1 MKYQSSQTWAGKRL
15 LPFLFMLMTFSFWSC
30 ETLEFSNPNAP
41 IVDDVTVQSLV
52 TGVEAGMRL
61 EWAIYLRVTGI
72 LGREAFYF
80 EPADP
85 RYTGEI
91 MFGTPDPGGFLTLRP
106 WTARY
111 RVIANCRFLL
121 DKANNLSGAEAAGVI
136 GFAKTMMAYQLLLN
150 ANYMNGRIK
159 LDYSGNLNAAIT
171 TADQAYDAV
180 HDLLDEAHASLQA
193 AGAAFPF
200 QLSAGF
206 AGFGSPANFAK
217 FNRALNARVQVYR
230 GDFNHALEDL
240 ANSFLDPAG
249 PMNLGVYQI
258 YGTGLGDQLNEVYES
273 PSAEFV
279 KWMAHPTLETNAE
292 AGDQRFANKVIVR
305 DPATTF
311 DNLTSRLGITTTQSS
326 TDALPII
333 RNEELLLLRAEAN
346 IGLGNFPAAQSDINL
361 VRAAAGLGP
370 VTLSAANALDQL
382 LYEKRYSLFL
392 EGHRWIDLRR
402 YGRLSQ
408 LPIDRAGDRIID
420 AMPIPETEIAE
431 GDGG

>member
-1 MKYQSSQTWAGKRL
+1 MSHQSRQTRAGNRL
-15 LPFLFMLMTFSFWSC
+15 LPCLFMLTTLLFWSC

-52 TGVEAGMRL
+52 TGVEAGMRQD
-61 EWAIYLRVTGI
+61 WAIYLRVTGI

-121 DKANNLSGAEAAGVI
+121 DKASNLSGAEAAGVI
-136 GFAKTMMAYQLLLN
+136 GFARTMMAYQLLLN

-171 TADQAYDAV
+171 TADQAYDAI
-180 HDLLDEAHASLQA
+180 HDMLDEAHTALQA
-193 AGAAFPF
+193 AGASFPF

-206 AGFGSPANFAK
+206 SGFDTPANFAK
-217 FNRALNARVQVYR
+217 FNRALNARVMVYR
-230 GDFNHALEDL
+230 GDFDHALDDL
-240 ANSFLDPAG
+240 AASFLDPAG
-249 PMNLGVYQI
+249 SMNLGVYQV
-258 YGTGLGDQLNEVYES
+258 YGTGLGDQLNEVFES

-279 KWMAHPTLETNAE
+279 KWMGHPTFETDAE
-292 AGDQRFANKVIVR
+292 AGDQRFASKVTVR
-305 DPATTF
+305 NPATTF
-311 DNLTSRLGITTTQSS
+311 DNLTSRLGITVTDNSTQS
-326 TDALPII
+326 LPII

-346 IGLGNFPAAQSDINL
+346 IGLGNIPAAQSDINI
-361 VRAAAGLGP
+361 VRAAAGLGQ

-382 LYEKRYSLFL
+382 LHEKRYSLFL

-408 LPIDRAGDRIID
+408 LPVDRSGDRIID